1 MGPLVH
7 SLAHSSYSLSVGYY
21 QGLRCASLIS
31 ADCLASVMNNL
42 NSSKGV
48 LPEDGVILLFL
59 LKDPAASF
67 TVVAHSFG

>member
-1 MGPLVH
+1 MGPLLY
-7 SLAHSSYSLSVGYY
+7 SLAHSSCSPSVGYC

-31 ADCLASVMNNL
+31 ADCSASVTNNL
-42 NSSKGV
+42 NSPKGV

-59 LKDPAASF
+59 LKDPVAPF